1 MSSTNPSL
9 TKSNLNFWQ
18 KEWEK
23 RSIGFHK
30 DMRHPYIYIY
40 IYINMNNNF
49 LFKYICRM
57 LVKHHEK
64 LFNGRNKC
72 KIFFPLC
79 GKCVDMFW

>member
-40 IYINMNNNF
+40 IY
-49 LFKYICRM
+49 KY
-57 LVKHHEK
+57 E
-64 LFNGRNKC
+64 
-72 KIFFPLC
+72 
-79 GKCVDMFW
+79 

>member
-1 MSSTNPSL
+1 MGKAKYWISQRYETSV
-9 TKSNLNFWQ
+9 
-18 KEWEK
+18 
-23 RSIGFHK
+23 
-30 DMRHPYIYIY
+30 YIYIY